1 MAKRVKK
8 RPKKKGPA
16 PRRPQAQPKKKKLT
30 KQQWFLYIVGAL
42 VILSM
47 STSLIIVA
55 LR

>member
-16 PRRPQAQPKKKKLT
+16 PRRPQAQPKKKLT
-30 KQQWFLYIVGAL
+30 KQQLFLYIVGAL

-47 STSLIIVA
+47 STGLIISA